1 MGRCLLVRDDLT
13 WCHRSKNEFLALHLE
28 AIVIGPSVVDDATV
42 ELPRSSKE
50 EMAYG
55 HGNHIKLQVVFVGA
69 NLEGH
74 LDGVLYLNGAGVA
87 KPVDLVWEKV
97 LLLDQLELGT

>member
-28 AIVIGPSVVDDATV
+28 AIVIGPSVVDDPAV

-55 HGNHIKLQVVFVGA
+55 HGNHITLQSIFVGA
-69 NLEGH
+69 DLEGD
-74 LDGVLYLNGAGVA
+74 LDGVLHLKCAGVA
-87 KPVDLVWEKV
+87 KPLDLVGARV
-97 LLLDQLELGT
+97 LLLDQL